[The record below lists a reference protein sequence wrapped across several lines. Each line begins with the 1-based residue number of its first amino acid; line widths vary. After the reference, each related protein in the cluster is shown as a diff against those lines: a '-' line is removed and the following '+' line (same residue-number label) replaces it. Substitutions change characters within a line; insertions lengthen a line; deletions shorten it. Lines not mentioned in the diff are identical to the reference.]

1 MLLPGSLPVTRSL
14 LRGLSELRC
23 SWCSLICCT
32 ATASVKSRLLC
43 TQEHEARDD
52 TPTRCLQP
60 RSRAPLATWLVQMNG
75 PHHRGL
81 AQPSPA
87 QPLHMY
93 LPTDLLC
100 SSSTPPPSCADAEF
114 CGCVGRC
121 ARQTPLQ
128 GGESGTCRIDTLNL
142 SITPRKFQFCY
153 GFMTLYLV
161 TVCSSNYCKTP
172 FSSSAF
178 ASDQPNFQ
186 TNLSHVIL
194 SYETPMMPKLYI
206 FSNKFT
212 TCVLIHFVCVY
223 VWSSVFFL

>member
-1 MLLPGSLPVTRSL
+1 MLMVLIDLLYRNGLCQESSPLHARARGSRRHSHALPSAPVPCPFS
-14 LRGLSELRC
+14 
-23 SWCSLICCT
+23 
-32 ATASVKSRLLC
+32 
-43 TQEHEARDD
+43 D
-52 TPTRCLQP
+52 
-60 RSRAPLATWLVQMNG
+60 LVGANEWPPSPWSG
-75 PHHRGL
+75 P
-81 AQPSPA
+81 AQPSSASSYVPTYRPIV
-87 QPLHMY
+87 QF
-93 LPTDLLC
+93 LPP
-100 SSSTPPPSCADAEF
+100 PPPSCADAEF